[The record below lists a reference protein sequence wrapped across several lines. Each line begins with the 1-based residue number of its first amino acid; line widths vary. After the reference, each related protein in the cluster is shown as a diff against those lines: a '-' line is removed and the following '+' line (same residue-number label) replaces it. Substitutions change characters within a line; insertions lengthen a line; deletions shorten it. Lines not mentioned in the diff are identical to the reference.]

1 MAKPL
6 ALLMALAIAGCEP
19 AEPAAQDKERLDVVP
34 DQWTVVIET
43 RSGTVKTK
51 NVKEIRYFQDN
62 WVRVDYTDK
71 SFTTY
76 SREAV
81 ISIRVYPG
89 D

>member
-1 MAKPL
+1 MAKSVGL
-6 ALLMALAIAGCEP
+6 AVLLLAACHRPGQEK
-19 AEPAAQDKERLDVVP
+19 DRVDVVP
-34 DQWTVVIET
+34 DQWTTVIQT
-43 RSGTVKTK
+43 RNDTVKTK

-81 ISIRVYPG
+81 VSIRVYPG